1 MRMRTYL
8 RLDHYVVDVLMRDL
22 AGHDRRPAAF
32 LVYLHLWA
40 ETRGAERRSIRASH
54 SRMAAATGL
63 SRRTVQNA
71 LTLLLRRRLV
81 RVIRDRPTATPEYL
95 VSCPWR
101 NAGPPTR

>member
-1 MRMRTYL
+1 MQIYL

-40 ETRGAERRSIRASH
+40 ETRGAERRSVRASH
-54 SRMAAATGL
+54 GQIAIATGL

-71 LTLLLRRRLV
+71 IALLARRRLV
-81 RVIRDRPTATPEYL
+81 RVIREHTTATPEY
-95 VSCPWR
+95 VVACPWR
-101 NAGPPTR
+101 G

>member
-8 RLDHYVVDVLMRDL
+8 RLDHYVVNVLMRDL

-40 ETRGAERRSIRASH
+40 ETRGAERRSTRTSH
-54 SRMAAATGL
+54 SRIAVSTGL

-71 LTLLLRRRLV
+71 LALLLRRRLV
-81 RVIRDRPTATPEYL
+81 RVIRDRTTATPEYF
-95 VSCPWR
+95 VACPWR
-101 NAGPPTR
+101 R

>member
-32 LVYLHLWA
+32 LVYVHLWA
-40 ETRGAERRSIRASH
+40 ETRGAERRSTRTSHGRIAAS
-54 SRMAAATGL
+54 TGL

-71 LTLLLRRRLV
+71 VALLVRRRLV
-81 RVIRDRPTATPEYL
+81 RILRDHSTATPKYQ
-95 VSCPWR
+95 VACPWR
-101 NAGPPTR
+101 R

>member
-32 LVYLHLWA
+32 IVYMHLWA
-40 ETRGAERRSIRASH
+40 QTRGAERRSTRASH
-54 SRMAAATGL
+54 SRIATSTGL

-71 LTLLLRRRLV
+71 LAILVHRRLV
-81 RVIRDRPTATPEYL
+81 RIVRAHATATPEYL
-95 VSCPWR
+95 VACPWR
-101 NAGPPTR
+101 R

>member
-1 MRMRTYL
+1 MRTYL

-40 ETRGAERRSIRASH
+40 ETRGAERRSTHTSH
-54 SRMAAATGL
+54 SRIAVSTGL

-71 LTLLLRRRLV
+71 LALLVRRRLV
-81 RVIRDRPTATPEYL
+81 RVIHDHPTAIPEYL
-95 VSCPWR
+95 VASPWR
-101 NAGPPTR
+101 K